1 MATSAGIAGVA
12 KSIERLLTL
21 RFAPDEPTTGT
32 TPTLAVLANADLIK
46 NGPTM
51 PGLTIYL
58 YRIEVNRTMRPAWS
72 AVGHH
77 DGVGHLPLDLHFL
90 LTAWA
95 TDAEDE
101 LRILGRA
108 MELLDATPILTGPLL
123 HSLNENMWSG
133 GESIQLLA
141 DDVPSEAVLRIFDL
155 WPAKHKLSV
164 SYLARV
170 MRLDTRPERPD
181 LPAGTIVTGLVP
193 SLTP

>member
-12 KSIERLLTL
+12 KSVERLLKL
-21 RFAPDEPTTGT
+21 RFAQEEPTTGT
-32 TPTLAVLANADLIK
+32 TPTGVLLVNADQLK
-46 NGPTM
+46 NGPQL

-58 YRIEVNRTMRPAWS
+58 YRIEINRTMRPGWS

-108 MELLDATPILTGPLL
+108 MELLEATPILTGPLL

-141 DDVPSEAVLRIFDL
+141 DEVPSEAVLRIFDL
-155 WPAKHKLSV
+155 WPARHKLSV

-170 MRLDTRPERPD
+170 MRLDTRPARPD